1 MRKEYEMFMLT
12 SALNSVSWSV
22 EVLIKTL
29 MPYIQVQRRMMDKA
43 IHPTANPFWVYNNI
57 DKFI

>member
-43 IHPTANPFWVYNNI
+43 IHPTANPF
-57 DKFI
+57 